1 MTLQIQSDVVLA
13 PLTTLRLGGKARYF
27 AEVASSDELQ
37 EVLEYIKK
45 NNLKYYILA
54 GGSNTIFSDAG
65 FNGLVVKMAIKG
77 LDRLE
82 SNSQLFRVAAGESF
96 DSFVQLTVDA
106 GLSGLECLSG
116 IPGSVG
122 ATPVQNVGAYGQEI
136 KDTILK
142 VKGIMP
148 NGESVE
154 FNNQDCDFSYRNSRF
169 KKGEPL
175 IITDVQF
182 QLSTN
187 SIENPTYLELKN
199 LYNEQ
204 LDLHQE
210 LQSSEP
216 TATDK
221 LQILRETVI
230 SIRRRKSMVIDPT
243 DLDSRSAGSFFLNPI
258 LSQDQYERIK
268 ERLTVVGAPVHFVDN
283 QVKLSAA
290 WLVENSGFH
299 RGYTENGVGISNSHS
314 LALVNR
320 DGSSQELLQLA
331 EKIKFEVEQKFQ
343 VKLEQEPV
351 YVNQ

>member
-1 MTLQIQSDVVLA
+1 MAFQIQTEVDLA
-13 PLTTLRLGGKARYF
+13 PLTTLQMGGKARYF
-27 AEVASSDELQ
+27 VEVTSNDDLKEAF
-37 EVLEYIKK
+37 EYIQNK
-45 NNLKYYILA
+45 NLKYYILA
-54 GGSNTIFSDAG
+54 GGSNTIFSDTG
-65 FNGLVVKMAIKG
+65 FNGIVVKMAIKG
-77 LDRLE
+77 IDRLE
-82 SNSQLFRVAAGESF
+82 SNSQLFRVAAGERF
-96 DSFVQLTVDA
+96 DSFVQLTVDL

-122 ATPVQNVGAYGQEI
+122 ATPVQNVGAYGQEV

-142 VKGIMP
+142 VKGMMP

-154 FNNQDCDFSYRNSRF
+154 LSNHDCNFSYRNSRF
-169 KKGEPL
+169 KNGDL
-175 IITDVQF
+175 LVITYVQF
-182 QLSTN
+182 QLCAN

-216 TATDK
+216 TVADK
-221 LQILRETVI
+221 LQILRESVI
-230 SIRRRKSMVIDPT
+230 SIRRRKSMIIDPF
-243 DLDSRSAGSFFLNPI
+243 DADSRSAGSFFLNPI
-258 LSQDQYERIK
+258 LSQDQYEPIQ
-268 ERLTVVGAPVHFVDN
+268 ERLTKAGAPVHFVEN

-290 WLVENSGFH
+290 WLVENSGFY

-320 DGSSQELLQLA
+320 GGSSQELLQLA

-343 VKLEQEPV
+343 VKLEQEPN
-351 YVNQ
+351 YVNH

>member
-1 MTLQIQSDVVLA
+1 MALQIQTDVVLA
-13 PLTTLRLGGKARYF
+13 PLTTLQLGGKARYF
-27 AEVASSDELQ
+27 AEVSSNHELQ
-37 EVLEYIKK
+37 EALDYIKK

-54 GGSNTIFSDAG
+54 GGSNTIFSDTG
-65 FNGLVVKMAIKG
+65 FNGIVIKMAIKG
-77 LDRLE
+77 IDRLE
-82 SNSQLFRVAAGESF
+82 LNSQLFRVAAGESF
-96 DSFVQLTVDA
+96 DSFVQLTVDL

-122 ATPVQNVGAYGQEI
+122 ATPIQNVGAYGQEV

-154 FNNQDCDFSYRNSRF
+154 LSNHDCNFSYRNSRF
-169 KKGEPL
+169 KNGDL
-175 IITDVQF
+175 LVITYVQF
-182 QLSTN
+182 QLCAN

-216 TATDK
+216 TVADK
-221 LQILRETVI
+221 LQILRESVI
-230 SIRRRKSMVIDPT
+230 SIRRRKSMIIDPF
-243 DLDSRSAGSFFLNPI
+243 DADSRSAGSFFLNPI
-258 LSQDQYERIK
+258 LSQDQYEPIQ
-268 ERLTVVGAPVHFVDN
+268 ERLTKAGAPVHFVEN

-290 WLVENSGFH
+290 WLVENSGFY

-320 DGSSQELLQLA
+320 GGSSQELLQLA

-343 VKLEQEPV
+343 VKLEQEPN
-351 YVNQ
+351 YVNR